1 MAASEQVEQ
10 PGSEQ
15 YHENHMGAIF
25 KQGLSFSGYERDLLS
40 LNLGHGRFLDISGIS
55 GVDSISD
62 GRGAVFADLDND
74 GDSDI
79 FLTTA
84 QGEAHYL
91 FRNNIG
97 NRNGFLRI
105 DLVGT
110 RGARDAFGAVV
121 RIKTSAGIQT
131 KIKSG
136 GSGFL
141 SHHDSRLLFGL
152 GSDEY
157 AEWVEILWPGGAV
170 QRFEQVQAGSA
181 LRVIEDEREYKSV
194 AEQRFRLVDPL
205 GAQETLL
212 AGLGFK
218 RGERFPDL
226 NLRSTSGESLKLH
239 ALLRSD
245 RGTLVNLW
253 ATWCRPCAQEMPELQ
268 RIYSDLDRAGID
280 LVGVSVDLDTAEN
293 VWEYV
298 REKQITYPIYITDE
312 VALETLYPRGDATVP
327 LTLLLDGEGRVL
339 EIHSGWSRA
348 SEQALHELMARQ
360 GG

>member
-1 MAASEQVEQ
+1 M
-10 PGSEQ
+10 
-15 YHENHMGAIF
+15 
-25 KQGLSFSGYERDLLS
+25 
-40 LNLGHGRFLDISGIS
+40 
-55 GVDSISD
+55 
-62 GRGAVFADLDND
+62 FADLDND

-79 FLTTA
+79 LLTTA

-110 RGARDAFGAVV
+110 RAARDAFGAVV
-121 RIKTSAGIQT
+121 RVKTSAGIQT

-152 GSDEY
+152 GSDKQ
-157 AEWVEILWPGGAV
+157 AEWVEIRWPGGAV
-170 QRFEQVQAGSA
+170 QKFEQVPAGSA
-181 LRVIEDEREYKSV
+181 LRAIEDQREYELV
-194 AEQRFRLVDPL
+194 AEQRFRLADPL
-205 GAQETLL
+205 DAQETFL

-239 ALLRSD
+239 ALLHPERN
-245 RGTLVNLW
+245 TLLNLW

-268 RIYSDLDRAGID
+268 RLYSDLDA
-280 LVGVSVDLDTAEN
+280 
-293 VWEYV
+293 
-298 REKQITYPIYITDE
+298 
-312 VALETLYPRGDATVP
+312 
-327 LTLLLDGEGRVL
+327 
-339 EIHSGWSRA
+339 
-348 SEQALHELMARQ
+348 QAPTSIFDCCRCR
-360 GG
+360 

>member
-40 LNLGHGRFLDISGIS
+40 LNLGDGRFLDISGIS

-97 NRNGFLRI
+97 NRNGFVRV

-110 RGARDAFGAVV
+110 RAARDAFGAVV
-121 RIKTSAGIQT
+121 RVKTSAGIQT
-131 KIKSG
+131 KLKSG

-152 GSDEY
+152 GSDEH
-157 AEWVEILWPGGAV
+157 AEWVEISWPGGAV
-170 QRFEQVQAGSA
+170 QKFEHVPAGSS
-181 LRVIEDEREYKSV
+181 LRVTEGEREYAPV

-205 GAQETLL
+205 GAQETFL

-218 RGERFPDL
+218 RGQRFPDL
-226 NLRSTSGESLKLH
+226 NLRSTSGATLKLH
-239 ALLRSD
+239 ELLRPG
-245 RGTLVNLW
+245 RNTLLNLW
-253 ATWCRPCAQEMPELQ
+253 ATWCRPCAREMPELQ
-268 RIYSDLDRAGID
+268 RLYPDLEGAGID
-280 LVGVSVDLDTAEN
+280 IVGVSVDFDTADN
-293 VWEYV
+293 VGPYIEE
-298 REKQITYPIYITDE
+298 RQITYPIYITDE
-312 VALETLYPRGDATVP
+312 AAMETLYPRGDATVP
-327 LTLLLDGEGRVL
+327 LTLLLDDQARVL
-339 EIHSGWSRA
+339 EIHSGWSPA
-348 SEQALHELMARQ
+348 SEQALLELLR
-360 GG
+360 